1 MFKAPL
7 LSEGETDG
15 ADSIIA
21 VTVMKVS
28 LVTAELSSPDD
39 GDSALPSMF

>member
-1 MFKAPL
+1 M

-21 VTVMKVS
+21 VTVMKVAGVVS
-28 LVTAELSSPDD
+28 ELSSPDD
-39 GDSALPSMF
+39 GESALLLMF